1 MEDWKKKIK
10 DTKKKVKEFFGKE
23 VYTMNHSEF
32 GPDTEFT
39 ISKKRTKIKGPKGK
53 KIYKGKDKQEIDT
66 ALKLT
71 SKKGGGMIRYKHGG
85 IIQHD

>member
-1 MEDWKKKIK
+1 MPNGKDKIK
-10 DTKKKVKEFFGKE
+10 NIKKKVKEFFGKE
-23 VYTMNHSEF
+23 VFTMGHSDF
-32 GPDTEFT
+32 GDDTEFT

-66 ALKLT
+66 ALRLT

-85 IIQHD
+85 IMQHD